1 MTIKVLFVCTAN
13 LCRSPMAEGV
23 FRTLAERAGVADS
36 FEIASAGTSDG
47 FVGRS
52 PMPEAI
58 EVTASRGYDI
68 SGIVSRQMVS
78 DDIAHFDYPLAMDS
92 SHLVA
97 MRWLS
102 PRSLVGKPKLF
113 MSYGPPLGIVDG
125 RLRTRPQPH
134 RGRLQGT
141 VREAGADGQKGHLRP
156 SSPKRLSTLKVSRD
170 TSLSNLLWGRLPQ

>member
-23 FRTLAERAGVADS
+23 FRTLAERAGVADG

-47 FVGRS
+47 FVGRP

-58 EVTASRGYDI
+58 EVAASRGYDI

-78 DDIAHFDYPLAMDS
+78 DDIAHFDYPLAMDG

-97 MRWLS
+97 MRWLA
-102 PRSLVGKPKLF
+102 PRALVGKPKLF
-113 MSYGPPLGIVDG
+113 LSFGPPMGIVDVADPMG
-125 RLRTRPQPH
+125 GPKDGFESALN
-134 RGRLQGT
+134 LI
-141 VREAGADGQKGHLRP
+141 EAGCKGLLEKLAP
-156 SSPKRLSTLKVSRD
+156 SVRKAI
-170 TSLSNLLWGRLPQ
+170 

>member
-23 FRTLAERAGVADS
+23 FRTLAERAGVAEG

-47 FVGRS
+47 FVGR
-52 PMPEAI
+52 PPAPEAI
-58 EVTASRGYDI
+58 EVAASRGYDI
-68 SGIVSRQMVS
+68 SGIRSRQMVTE
-78 DDIAHFDYPLAMDS
+78 DIAYFDYPLAMDS

-113 MSYGPPLGIVDG
+113 LSFGPMLGITDVADPIGGPKDG
-125 RLRTRPQPH
+125 FERALS
-134 RGRLQGT
+134 LI
-141 VREAGADGQKGHLRP
+141 EAGCKGLLA
-156 SSPKRLSTLKVSRD
+156 RLAPMVKKAI
-170 TSLSNLLWGRLPQ
+170 

>member
-1 MTIKVLFVCTAN
+1 MTTKVLFVCTAN

-23 FRTLAERAGVADS
+23 FRTLAERAGLADS

-47 FVGRS
+47 FVGRP
-52 PMPEAI
+52 PMPDAI
-58 EVTASRGYDI
+58 AVAASRGYDI

-78 DDIAHFDYPLAMDS
+78 DDVAHFDYPLAMDS

-113 MSYGPPLGIVDG
+113 LSFGPPLGIVDVFDPMG
-125 RLRTRPQPH
+125 GPKDGFERALS
-134 RGRLQGT
+134 LI
-141 VREAGADGQKGHLRP
+141 EAGCKGLFEKLAP
-156 SSPKRLSTLKVSRD
+156 AAKRAI
-170 TSLSNLLWGRLPQ
+170 